1 MPERVFLGWE
11 RPLLPLL
18 TAWLLARREELA
30 GMLVVVPTAQAGR
43 LLREA
48 LAEAAGALMAPRVV
62 TPELFFRPVS
72 QDGIASRLE
81 ARFAWIEVLRGMPA
95 GAAPALFPVEPVDRS
110 FAWASGVA
118 EEIEKVR
125 NVLAEGSKGFADA
138 RSFSPE
144 KDRWGDLIE
153 IERRVQARF
162 ANWKLRD
169 PLAAKQE
176 TAASFALPAGVK
188 SIVVAGVPD
197 PVPLAVEVWKRL
209 DASGVPVKVLV
220 HAPSGETEAF
230 DAWGRP
236 QDGEKSFLWTKRPT
250 PLPRERVHLVA
261 GPTELAAQA
270 LRCFAGKASS
280 EATLGLCDPAFGPAL
295 ESAFTEAG
303 WPAWNPEGRTAG
315 SAMILM
321 LRAFAA
327 LAQRGDIWD
336 PVSTILRSP
345 LLSAI
350 TGRKNFHA
358 ALKVLDE
365 IEKAYLPASLAGVT
379 EICAKRIREAGEKPE
394 EGAEKLLKVLHWC
407 ESWRER
413 FASGRPGDA
422 IAAWLAA
429 LRVRKIDDAAEGQ
442 LLDAL
447 AEAVPHVERLEER
460 GLLDGPGEA
469 LELVLASLETL
480 RSSSGREESVID
492 LLGWLELSHA
502 PGARLVLAGLHE
514 GCVPDGNLD
523 DAFLPQI
530 VRKELHLRDPESRHV
545 RDAYL
550 FHALANSHETDVI
563 VAKVDAVGEPRRPSR
578 LLLSAQGLELAERVI
593 QLSASPPTSAGRL
606 LPWDR
611 GPWLLDLKDPL
622 KPYLNG
628 ERKLSPSAIRDYL
641 YCPFRFYLKRV
652 LKWQPHDAGKL
663 EMDELDFGNLCHDAL
678 ERMGK
683 EPGIVETLDVKLLR
697 DFLWATMDERLSRY
711 GATLSLPL
719 MVQREAAR
727 TRMERFAELEIGQ
740 RREGWRTKEV
750 ELNIGKDILWEID
763 GQSISMQ
770 IDRIDWHPELGWRVL
785 DYKTSARADIP
796 RSAHL
801 RRSSEKRRE
810 FGTPLP
816 AARGAP
822 EVWKNVQV
830 PLYAAFVQGW
840 KQLDQVPKIG
850 YVNLPATLN
859 DVGFEMWE
867 DFDSFKLGNAMQ
879 WSTEMIRAMRAGLHW
894 PPVGLTG
901 AEAGYD
907 DFAILAPDGLEH
919 AVTGALVEE
928 LRDVAD
934 QWDAGRRSA

>member
-18 TAWLLARREELA
+18 TTWLLARREELA
-30 GMLVVVPTAQAGR
+30 GLLVVVPTAQAGR

-48 LAEAAGALMAPRVV
+48 LAEAAGSLISPRVV
-62 TPELFFRPVS
+62 TPEHFFRPAS

-81 ARFAWIEVLRGMPA
+81 SRFAWIEVLRGLPA
-95 GAAPALFPVEPVDRS
+95 GSTPAMFPVEPVDRS

-125 NVLAEGSKGFADA
+125 NVLGESSKGFSEA
-138 RSFSPE
+138 RSHSPE

-153 IERRVQARF
+153 IERRVQSRLAS
-162 ANWKLRD
+162 WKQRD
-169 PLAAKQE
+169 PLAAKLD
-176 TAASFALPAGVK
+176 AAAAYALPPGVRG
-188 SIVVAGVPD
+188 IVVAGVPD
-197 PVPLAVEVWKRL
+197 PVPLAVEVWQRL
-209 DASGVPVKVLV
+209 GGSKVPVQVLI
-220 HAPSGETEAF
+220 HAPQEEREAF
-230 DAWGRP
+230 DGWGRP
-236 QDGEKSFLWTKRPT
+236 QDGKDGAWTKRPT

-270 LRCFAGKASS
+270 LHCFAGRASKQ
-280 EATLGLCDPAFGPAL
+280 ATLGLCDPAFGPAL

-321 LRAFAA
+321 LRAFAS

-336 PVSTILRSP
+336 PVAAILRSP
-345 LLSAI
+345 LLPEI
-350 TGRKNFHA
+350 TGRKHFHA
-358 ALKVLDE
+358 ALKVLDK
-365 IEKAYLPASLAGVT
+365 IEKGSLPASLAWVA
-379 EICAKRIREAGEKPE
+379 EICAKRIE
-394 EGAEKLLKVLHWC
+394 EHADDGALKLAKVLAWC
-407 ESWRER
+407 DDWRGR
-413 FASGRPGDA
+413 FASGRPAEA
-422 IAAWLAA
+422 IAAWLGEM
-429 LRVRKIDDAAEGQ
+429 RRRKIDDGAEGQ
-442 LLDAL
+442 LLDEL
-447 AEAVPHVERLEER
+447 AEAVPHVERLEQR

-469 LELVLASLETL
+469 LELVLASLESL
-480 RSSSGREESVID
+480 RSSSGREDSVID

-530 VRKELHLRDPESRHV
+530 VRKELQLRDPDSRHV

-550 FHALANSHETDVI
+550 FHALAASHETDVI

-593 QLSASPPTSAGRL
+593 ELTASPPTSAGRL

-611 GPWLLDLKDPL
+611 GPWLLELKEEL
-622 KPYLNG
+622 KPYLDG

-652 LKWQPHDAGKL
+652 LKWKPHDAGKL
-663 EMDELDFGNLCHDAL
+663 EMDELDFGNMCHDAL
-678 ERMGK
+678 QKMG
-683 EPGIVETLDVKLLR
+683 EHPRIVETLDVKELR
-697 DFLWATMDERLSRY
+697 DFLWLTMDASLSRY
-711 GATLSLPL
+711 GSALSLPL

-727 TRMERFAELEIGQ
+727 TRMERFAELEVEQ
-740 RREGWRTKEV
+740 RRDGWRTQHV
-750 ELNIGKDILWEID
+750 EWNIGKDILWQMD
-763 GQSISMQ
+763 GQPISMQ
-770 IDRIDWHPELGWRVL
+770 IDRIDWHPDLGWRVL
-785 DYKTSARADIP
+785 DYKTSARADTP
-796 RSAHL
+796 RGAHL

-816 AARGAP
+816 AVRGAP

-830 PLYAAFVQGW
+830 PLYAAFVQEW
-840 KQLDQVPKIG
+840 KQLEQAPKIG
-850 YVNLPATLN
+850 YVNLPSTLN

-867 DFDSFKLGNAMQ
+867 DFDALKLSNAMQ
-879 WSTEMIRAMRAGLHW
+879 WSTEIINAMRAGLHW

-907 DFAILAPDGLEH
+907 DFALLAPDGLEK
-919 AVTGALVEE
+919 AVAGPLVEK
-928 LRDVAD
+928 LRDVAA
-934 QWDAGRRSA
+934 QWDTGRRGA